1 MSRMNYFNGILDKKS
16 DNKKISDDIR
26 SKFIKGLSANQDA
39 RDRAREYLNYFRG
52 IPDALPDWHH
62 PDDPN
67 YFIPY
72 MEVLVD
78 TIVAKFFLTLFAHN
92 PIIRYEPQDRKSIVS
107 TRIVER
113 IIHYKLNH
121 QIPDALTHLYLWVQ
135 DAVLQ
140 GYGFLNV
147 YWDKQSRVHTEDVT
161 VEDPITGD
169 ILLDEEGEEIVRPNI
184 IEEIDYQGFKFD
196 VLDIEDVVADWNEI
210 DFRKSYVI
218 VREYINPEEY
228 LSRIKSMDYEELDE
242 EAIEGAIVPFDRFD
256 DDSRRERED
265 KTKMKLE
272 LLHYYGKGYLD
283 GGEDDELQDIKTT
296 ILTHSTRTKDNP
308 NFIVKKESLGF
319 KPFCILRFKPE
330 KGKLLGRGVGD
341 QTYDLNTE
349 LNINFNARILNISQA
364 MHRMWIIGMNAG
376 LKDRDQLIS
385 RPGGI
390 IDCEDPNAIKEILHT
405 PLVPDAFNNSR
416 ETIQFMQD
424 VTAAQDILQGKAQRQ
439 ELATTATLMDSN
451 AKQRLELHIYRMA
464 KEGLSQLGDL
474 LRQMLLAMYDKNSPL
489 IAVLSKDEMDRFG
502 DDLTKTGFVDET
514 GFMEVNVVDLEGAM
528 FATTEVS
535 ATEGDKRAVRQ
546 ETLQLL
552 QTVLSLA
559 PDGIPTGE
567 VNEQGLPIFERVN
580 SSNVIKELFRLWG
593 RHDIKNLIEKIPI
606 DPRTGMRAMQQ
617 QQTRTKTGEPPGA
630 GGPPPVN
637 EMVNRMES
645 LDRGLS
651 QGG

>member
-1 MSRMNYFNGILDKKS
+1 MSRMNYFTGVLDRKS
-16 DNKKISDDIR
+16 TAQEIGDDIGH
-26 SKFIKGLSANQDA
+26 KFKKGLTANQDA
-39 RDRAREYLNYFRG
+39 RDRAKDYLNYFKG
-52 IPDALPDWHH
+52 IPDALPEWHH

-67 YFIPY
+67 YFVPY

-92 PIIRYEPQDRKSIVS
+92 PIIRYQPQDRASILS

-113 IIHYKLNH
+113 LIHYQINH

-147 YWDKQSRVHTEDVT
+147 YWDKQSRIHTEEVT
-161 VEDPITGD
+161 VTDPIT
-169 ILLDEEGEEIVRPNI
+169 EEPLFDNEGKEIIRPMI
-184 IEEIDYQGFKFD
+184 VEEIDYQGFKFD

-210 DFRKSYVI
+210 DFKASYVI

-228 LSRIKSMDYEELDE
+228 FDRMKGMEYEKLTE
-242 EAIEGAIVPFDRFD
+242 EQIDKAIVPYDRFE
-256 DDSRRERED
+256 DSGERERED

-283 GGEDDELQDIKTT
+283 GGEDDELQDIKIT
-296 ILTHSTRTKDNP
+296 ILTHSTGTDGVTNY
-308 NFIVKKESLGF
+308 IVKKESLGF

-330 KGKLLGRGVGD
+330 KGRLLGRGVGD

-349 LNINFNARILNISQA
+349 LNLNFNARILNISQA
-364 MHRMWIIGMNAG
+364 MHRMWKVGLNAG

-385 RPGGI
+385 RPAGV
-390 IDCEDPNAIKEILHT
+390 IDCEDITQIQEVVHT

-416 ETIQFMQD
+416 ETIQYMQD
-424 VTAAQDILQGKAQRQ
+424 VTAAQDIIRGKMSRQ
-439 ELATTATLMDSN
+439 EFATTASIMDSN

-474 LRQMLLAMYDKNSPL
+474 LRQMLLAMYDPNSPL
-489 IAVLSKDEMDRFG
+489 IAVLGKDEQERFAG
-502 DDLTKTGFVDET
+502 DLGEAVDEQ
-514 GFMEVNVVDLEGAM
+514 GFMQVGVKDLKGAM

-546 ETLQLL
+546 EKLQLL
-552 QTVLSLA
+552 QTLLSLI
-559 PDGIPTGE
+559 PNGTPTGE
-567 VNEQGLPIFERVN
+567 VDEQGRPIFERV
-580 SSNVIKELFRLWG
+580 SPTAVVKDLFRLWG
-593 RHDIKNLIEKIPI
+593 QHDIKNLIERVPI
-606 DPRTGMRAMQQ
+606 DPQTGMVAGPQQ
-617 QQTRTKTGEPPGA
+617 QPQRRTGEPVGA
-630 GGPPPVN
+630 GGAPPVN
-637 EMVNRMES
+637 EMVNRMDA
-645 LDRGLS
+645 LDRGLE